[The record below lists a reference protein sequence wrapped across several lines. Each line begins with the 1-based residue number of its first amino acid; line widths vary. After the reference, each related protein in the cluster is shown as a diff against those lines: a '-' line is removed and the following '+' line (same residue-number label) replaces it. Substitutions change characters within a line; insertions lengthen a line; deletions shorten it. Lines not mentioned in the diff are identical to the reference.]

1 MIPSILLL
9 TSSTTRRRVG
19 AAVELD
25 HHHAHPLR
33 RGRLDL
39 LDAVDARTASSIR
52 TFTAASTPPGRRY
65 VRDLDVDSVELH
77 LRAPS
82 VVATKRRCRRG
93 CVHASADAPS
103 CRGRRA
109 LGAAGLRRRGA
120 TRTSRT
126 RRRRPGCGRRSPRHL
141 RRRSARPRCPRRARI
156 LAAVRAGREKTANE
170 AIARTRRSTG
180 TPAPVNTAREG
191 ELGTAPS
198 MASMSPDGPPA
209 RPALPAGRRGT
220 PRNDRRRGAGPAGT
234 RSTAARSVRI
244 DNGNRLNAHRRI
256 ISAATAPRSPIEEG
270 PGYPSGH
277 RGAGALRER
286 YRPRDPRA

>member
-1 MIPSILLL
+1 MPWMPGPLPRSGRLPPPRPRRGGATHGTSTLIRSSSISGHRPSWPR
-9 TSSTTRRRVG
+9 SVG
-19 AAVELD
+19 AAGAVFT
-25 HHHAHPLR
+25 HQPTH
-33 RGRLDL
+33 L
-39 LDAVDARTASSIR
+39 LAVDDE
-52 TFTAASTPPGRRY
+52 PLVPQ
-65 VRDLDVDSVELH
+65 
-77 LRAPS
+77 
-82 VVATKRRCRRG
+82 G
-93 CVHASADAPS
+93 CVDA
-103 CRGRRA
+103 A
-109 LGAAGLRRRGA
+109 LPVRL
-120 TRTSRT
+120 RT

-141 RRRSARPRCPRRARI
+141 RRRSARPRCPRRAGI
-156 LAAVRAGREKTANE
+156 LAAVRAGRAKTANE

-180 TPAPVNTAREG
+180 TPVPVNAAREG

-209 RPALPAGRRGT
+209 GPALPARRRGT

-244 DNGNRLNAHRRI
+244 DNGNRLKAHRRI
-256 ISAATAPRSPIEEG
+256 ISAATVPRSPLEEG